1 MRPRPPF
8 RNMLPP
14 GHEANPQPELFH
26 PDTAF
31 QPPAEPGRDDY
42 VEPLPEYMLDLFS
55 SAGITGCM
63 EPGQQL
69 EWNNMSHTAGQFSD
83 ASASVASDGQWI
95 EFRLR
100 WLTGRVQRLR
110 LSRYMNVLALEDT
123 AGIADAETIAV
134 ASARVLLDFRTG
146 ASELMLTH

>member
-26 PDTAF
+26 LDPAF
-31 QPPAEPGRDDY
+31 QPPAKAGRDDY

-63 EPGQQL
+63 EPGQRL
-69 EWNNMSHTAGQFSD
+69 EWNNISATAGQFSCANACVD
-83 ASASVASDGQWI
+83 GEGQWV
-95 EFRLR
+95 EFRLK

-110 LSRYMNVLALEDT
+110 LSRYMNVLALEDS

-134 ASARVLLDFRTG
+134 ASARVLLDFRSAAG
-146 ASELMLTH
+146 DLMLTH